1 MQGGR
6 IALTPT
12 RLLFLA
18 LVCLTLAWPA
28 GLADANDD
36 WPKLLFKTSSHDFG
50 TVARGATAE
59 YRFEMEN
66 PYVEDVHVDR
76 IETSCGCAQ
85 PVMNKR
91 LLKTYETG
99 EIVATLDTRRY
110 YGQKD
115 ITVKVIFDQPFK
127 AEYRLKLTSYIR
139 PDVVFQPGTVQF
151 GSVAQGQSV
160 KKRVSVSYAG
170 RAAWKVLE
178 VESDS
183 PYLAVEMAEVERSAD
198 PRTNVG
204 KVAYDLVVTLK
215 DAAPAGYL
223 KELVVLRTN
232 DTNQQTARI
241 PLTVEGLVVPAMS
254 VHPAVIMFD
263 VVRTGESV
271 SKNLVVRGQKP
282 FKITEVE
289 GPDPRFHFTIP
300 QAATQFKS
308 ADSTY
313 YGAVI
318 AVEFRAGDAP
328 GKISGKVRIKTD
340 LAGAAP
346 LEVSVNGQV
355 AAKNLEKIERAAT
368 RAGAREPAER

>member
-1 MQGGR
+1 V
-6 IALTPT
+6 
-12 RLLFLA
+12 FLA
-18 LVCLTLAWPA
+18 LVCLAVVCPA
-28 GLADANDD
+28 GLAVAGDD
-36 WPKLLFKTSSHDFG
+36 WPKLLFKTTSHDFG
-50 TVARGATAE
+50 TVARGAAAE

-66 PYVEDVHVDR
+66 PYVEDVHIDR
-76 IETSCGCAQ
+76 IEATCGCTNRTVTK
-85 PVMNKR
+85 PR
-91 LLKTYETG
+91 LKTYETG
-99 EIVATLDTRRY
+99 EIVVTLDTRRF

-115 ITVKVIFDQPFK
+115 ITLKVFFDEPFK
-127 AEYRLKLTSYIR
+127 AIFPLKLTSYIR
-139 PDVVFQPGTVQF
+139 PDVVFEPGTVQF
-151 GSVAQGQSV
+151 GSVAQGQTV

-170 RAAWKVLE
+170 RTTWKVLE
-178 VESDS
+178 VSSDS
-183 PYLAVEMAEVERSAD
+183 PYLGVEMAEVERSAD

-215 DAAPAGYL
+215 ESVPAGYL

-263 VVRTGESV
+263 VVRAGERV

-318 AVEFRAGDAP
+318 AVEFRAGDSP

-368 RAGAREPAER
+368 RPAVKEPER

>member
-6 IALTPT
+6 IALTPA

-18 LVCLTLAWPA
+18 LVCLAFVCP
-28 GLADANDD
+28 ADAAADSAD
-36 WPKLLFKTSSHDFG
+36 WPKLLFKTTSHDFG
-50 TVARGATAE
+50 TVARGAAAE

-66 PYVEDVHVDR
+66 PYVEDVHVER
-76 IETSCGCAQ
+76 IESTCGCAQ
-85 PVMNKR
+85 PVMTKR
-91 LLKTYETG
+91 LLKTYDTG

-115 ITVKVIFDQPFK
+115 ITIKVIFDQPFR

-151 GSVAQGQSV
+151 GSVAQGQTV

-178 VESDS
+178 VGSDS

-215 DAAPAGYL
+215 EAAPAGYL

-263 VVRTGESV
+263 VVRTGERV

-368 RAGAREPAER
+368 RPAAKEPER